1 MLQEI
6 LKDKITIG
14 IDIDDTITNS
24 YNKIIDY
31 TCNYYN
37 YDKDYVLN
45 NKLTYDF
52 FVNNESFPNYEE
64 FVFNNYEKIL
74 YDVELKDNAKEAVDF
89 LHNNGYKIVF
99 ITARSDKEYK
109 DPYKYTIDYLKRNNI
124 YYDEVYTNIL
134 DKGIFCREHNI
145 SLFIDDSINNCTK
158 VNNEGIY
165 TLLFTNIYNEH
176 CNSFD
181 RLNNYGEL
189 IDIIKTL

>member
-1 MLQEI
+1 MLQE
-6 LKDKITIG
+6 LLREKITIG

-74 YDVELKDNAKEAVDF
+74 YDVELKENVKETLDL
-89 LHNNGYKIVF
+89 LHDMGYKIIF
-99 ITARSDKEYK
+99 ITARNDKEYRES
-109 DPYKYTIDYLKRNNI
+109 YNFTYEYLKRNNI
-124 YYDEVYTNIL
+124 YFDEVYTNVSN
-134 DKGIFCREHNI
+134 KGKFCKEHNVK
-145 SLFIDDSINNCTK
+145 LFIDDSISNCIK

-165 TLLFTNIYNEH
+165 PLLFTNIYNEH
-176 CNSFD
+176 CNLFD
-181 RLNNYGEL
+181 RLNNYNEL
-189 IDIIKTL
+189 MNIIKTL